1 MNTTLRKGQILDSG
15 FEIQEI
21 IDLRELAALGILARH
36 RKSGAQVFH
45 IFNDD
50 SENLFAFA
58 TAPEDSTGVA
68 HVLEHSVLCGSQN
81 YPLKDAFLV
90 LAQGSL
96 QTFLNAWTF
105 PDKTVYPASSV
116 NEQDYFNLM
125 AVYADAVF
133 RPLLSEWTFMQEGH
147 RLVFSPAG
155 TDPGQEQSGDQKNKS
170 PLQQLQL
177 QQRMLQITGVVYNE
191 MKGEYSSPETYAG
204 LWSVKGVL
212 PDTPYGFESGG
223 NPEYI
228 PDLTWE
234 ALKEFHRDRYS
245 PGNCRIFLA
254 GNIPTEKQLAFLD
267 REFLSVL
274 PPGKAAPPV
283 TKARRWET
291 PRTIQVPCPA
301 GAEQKST
308 VFLSWLCSDSTDADE
323 TLALAALTEILLGH
337 DGSPLNRVLV
347 ESGLGEDLAPATGLE
362 GELRETVFTVG
373 LRGVKT
379 GEPPTR
385 VEALILGEL
394 RRLASEG
401 IPPEEIEA
409 ALLAMEFSN
418 REIRRSHGP
427 YSLVWLRKCLRGWLH
442 GGNPWDTLLFV
453 PSFTRLKGRIA
464 AEDRYFESLIRKYF
478 LDNPHRALVQ
488 IEPEAGYREKKE
500 AELAAKLDR
509 LDLSEAELQAIGE
522 KSAEL
527 ERLQG
532 EAERPEALASIP
544 HLSRRDLATEIERI
558 PREIRDIGGLPVLT
572 HDLFTNGISYVNLA
586 FPLDVFEAGDYPW
599 LPFFSGIIVSL
610 GLPGMDYGEVSSL
623 LARTA
628 GGFHGALQT
637 GSSVSGTAA
646 TIPTPSGIL
655 DLAGRDWLIFRLKA
669 LDEKIGPAL
678 DLARRIITDADFSDQ
693 RRIRD
698 LVLEMKNDLDASLAP
713 SGHAFASGR
722 SERYF
727 SRSRAVDE
735 IWNGMSQ
742 IEFAHRIAALD
753 TAEISRRFSRIRDTL
768 VSRAGLLVNVTG
780 SSESI
785 TASLRELEGRFSPFG
800 PPRPRNPRSS
810 GADPFFAL
818 LDGVEPSPASPSSG
832 TGAYVPAPG
841 NRKELYLS
849 PSLQIGFAA
858 VTLTGSPYASER
870 QIAELVLA
878 HLLSTGALW
887 EDIRMKGGAYGAF
900 AQSDGI
906 EGLFSLSTYRD
917 PNPLRSLE
925 SFTTVLKNMARRGVD
940 DDSLEKAIIGTYGR
954 ETRPRTSAEK
964 GLVDF
969 SRFLYGVS
977 DTKRAQRLKFLVK
990 VQADQIAAAAASLAA
1005 GALYPV
1011 ILAGPEI
1018 REAAVQGG
1026 AAVKELP
1033 V

>member
-1 MNTTLRKGQILDSG
+1 MKTNLRKGQILDSG
-15 FEIQEI
+15 FEIREI
-21 IDLRELAALGILARH
+21 VDLGELAAPGIWAWH

-45 IFNDD
+45 ILNDD
-50 SENLFAFA
+50 PENLFAFAFA
-58 TAPEDSTGVA
+58 TAPEDSTGAA
-68 HVLEHSVLCGSQN
+68 HILEHSVLCGSRN

-116 NEQDYFNLM
+116 NERDYFNLM
-125 AVYADAVF
+125 SVYADAVF

-147 RLVFSPAG
+147 RLVFTPEGSKQPEG
-155 TDPGQEQSGDQKNKS
+155 
-170 PLQQLQL
+170 
-177 QQRMLQITGVVYNE
+177 LQISGVVYNE
-191 MKGEYSSPETYAG
+191 MKGEYSSPDAYAG
-204 LWSVKGVL
+204 LWSVKAVL

-223 NPEYI
+223 NPECI

-234 ALKEFHRDRYS
+234 GLKEFHRSRYS

-274 PPGKAAPPV
+274 PPGEAAPPV
-283 TKARRWET
+283 PRAGRWDA
-291 PRTIQVPCPA
+291 PRTIRVPCPA

-308 VFLSWLCSDSTDADE
+308 VFLSWLCSDSTDAGE

-379 GEPPTR
+379 GETPDR

-409 ALLAMEFSN
+409 ALLSMEFSN

-427 YSLVWLRKCLRGWLH
+427 YSLVWLRKSLRGWLH
-442 GGNPWDTLLFV
+442 GANPWDTLLFV
-453 PSFTRLKGRIA
+453 PGFARLKERIA
-464 AEDRYFESLIRKYF
+464 ADSRYFESLIRKYF

-488 IEPEAGYREKKE
+488 IEPEADYRERKD
-500 AELAAKLDR
+500 AELAAKLAR
-509 LDLSEAELQAIGE
+509 LELSGAERQALRE

-532 EAERPEALASIP
+532 EGESPEALAAIP
-544 HLSRRDLATEIERI
+544 HLSRGDLATEIEGV
-558 PREIRDIGGLPVLT
+558 PREIQDAGGVPVLT

-586 FPLDVFEAGDYPW
+586 FPLDVLEAGDYPW
-599 LPFFSGIIVSL
+599 LPFFSGILVSL

-623 LARTA
+623 LARTT
-628 GGFHGALQT
+628 GGFHGTLQT
-637 GSSVSGTAA
+637 GSLAPGMAG
-646 TIPTPSGIL
+646 TIPTPSGIF
-655 DLAGRDWLIFRLKA
+655 DLGGRDWLIFRLKA

-678 DLARRIITDADFSDQ
+678 DLARRIITGADFSDQ

-698 LVLEMKNDLDASLAP
+698 LVLEMKNDLDSSLAP
-713 SGHAFASGR
+713 SGHAYASAR

-727 SRSRAVDE
+727 SRSRAVE
-735 IWNGMSQ
+735 ELWNGLSQ

-753 TAEISRRFSRIRDTL
+753 TAEISRRFSQIRDTL
-768 VSRAGLLVNVTG
+768 VSRAGLMVN
-780 SSESI
+780 I
-785 TASLRELEGRFSPFG
+785 TASSEAIAPSLREIETWFSGFG
-800 PPRPRNPRSS
+800 PPRPRNPRSV
-810 GADPFFAL
+810 GTEPFFAL
-818 LDGVEPSPASPSSG
+818 LDKAEPSPSPGKGS
-832 TGAYVPAPG
+832 
-841 NRKELYLS
+841 EFYLS
-849 PSLQIGFAA
+849 PSLQVGFAA
-858 VTLTGSPYASER
+858 MTLTGSPYASER
-870 QIAELVLA
+870 QITELVLA

-900 AQSDGI
+900 AQSDGL
-906 EGLFSLSTYRD
+906 EGIFSLSTYRD
-917 PNPLRSLE
+917 PNPFRSLE
-925 SFTTVLKNMARRGVD
+925 AFTGVLKNMARRGVD
-940 DDSLEKAIIGTYGR
+940 EDSLEKAIIGTYAR
-954 ETRPRTSAEK
+954 ETRPRTGAEK

-969 SRFLYGVS
+969 SRFLYGI
-977 DTKRAQRLKFLVK
+977 DDGKRARRLKFLVN
-990 VQADQIAAAAASLAA
+990 VRADQIAAAADSLASGS
-1005 GALYPV
+1005 GAPYPV
-1011 ILAGPEI
+1011 ILAGPETKEQALL
-1018 REAAVQGG
+1018 RG
-1026 AAVKELP
+1026 AAVKDLP